1 MVRTKKTPRERLA
14 EEVTYL
20 PEEDWKKVRR
30 YVTMLRRLRR
40 MDYKAFAELVD
51 AGVAEWKDQDKTLHG
66 NDVYCD
72 FCGKSQ
78 WEVKR
83 MLAGKGGYICDECIE
98 LCCEV
103 LKEEFENEQK
113 EEQKK

>member
-1 MVRTKKTPRERLA
+1 MVRVKKTPRERLA

-83 MLAGKGGYICDECIE
+83 CWQARADSSAMNAS
-98 LCCEV
+98 
-103 LKEEFENEQK
+103 NSAARS
-113 EEQKK
+113 